1 MCNVGGAAPVSQKH
15 SWLYINLLLPHR
27 QKKAKNKQKP
37 ELMLGW
43 EIHVMP
49 FSPAVYGFP
58 CCAEYPQMY
67 FQTDTQKDPEPSIS
81 YLQEDL

>member
-1 MCNVGGAAPVSQKH
+1 
-15 SWLYINLLLPHR
+15 
-27 QKKAKNKQKP
+27 
-37 ELMLGW
+37 MLGW
-43 EIHVMP
+43 EIHVIP